1 MDPVTAARTAREGL
15 ARGLGL
21 LQSPALPPYLSRVVE
36 QVAQAMSLL
45 HRIESTRGVAFAE
58 TAPQALAITRQAL
71 GELQSFN
78 LPHPEVEGALEAIA
92 GSLGTIHQLAQSA
105 AQHPPASAEP
115 APVSPYAGTMLDA
128 PRMPPLPP
136 QPAHYPT
143 APQPPSQSQ
152 PYQAQP
158 HYPPP
163 QSHHAQPHYAQPPYP
178 QQQPY
183 TQPSAQYPA
192 PPPSQ
197 VPGYPQSPYG
207 APPASSQ
214 WQPQSGWQQPASA
227 PRAPDAP
234 QPPHPPAPD
243 WEQKPPPPSRVPAPV
258 GPGAPVR
265 IEAALGAHSP
275 TNFYKG
281 LGNDVIEA
289 GGLFV
294 ATYQIPPI
302 GTQVH
307 LKVALPG
314 GYEFEAIG
322 VVRWARETR
331 DTSSDAP
338 PGFGAQIVQ
347 ITPEARQLVYRYV
360 RNREPLFHDD
370 I

>member
-1 MDPVTAARTAREGL
+1 MDPMTAARTAREGL
-15 ARGLGL
+15 ARSLGL
-21 LQSPALPPYLSRVVE
+21 LQSPALPPQLSRVVE
-36 QVAQAMSLL
+36 QVAQAMGLL
-45 HRIESTRGVAFAE
+45 HRIEATRGGAFAE

-92 GSLGTIHQLAQSA
+92 GALGTIHQLAQAA
-105 AQHPPASAEP
+105 AQQAPAEA

-136 QPAHYPT
+136 QPAHYPS
-143 APQPPSQSQ
+143 A
-152 PYQAQP
+152 AQ
-158 HYPPP
+158 PP
-163 QSHHAQPHYAQPPYP
+163 QSHHAPPPYAPPPAYHAQPPQSHHAPPQSQHAQPPYPPQPHYAQPP
-178 QQQPY
+178 
-183 TQPSAQYPA
+183 AQYPA

-197 VPGYPQSPYG
+197 VPAHPQQHPYG

-214 WQPQSGWQQPASA
+214 WQPPPGWQQPSA
-227 PRAPDAP
+227 PQA
-234 QPPHPPAPD
+234 PHPPAPD
-243 WEQKPPPPSRVPAPV
+243 WEQKAPPPSRVPAPV

-281 LGNDVIEA
+281 LSGNDVIDS

-294 ATYQIPPI
+294 ATYQLPPI
-302 GTQVH
+302 GAQVH